1 MAAPLSLFLIILF
14 IVTVNPSIS
23 TTTPP
28 SELVNNVCKKT
39 SNYSFCVLSLSADP
53 RTPSA
58 DSYGLSF
65 ISFGMA
71 YLNASNTQD
80 FIGELMKNAKRDEL
94 VRLRRCHGD
103 YEKGV
108 SALEV
113 AYNDL
118 NSESFYELA
127 NLAGVAAHSAKDCQS
142 AFMKIPSPLISRN
155 RDLKA
160 LCEICVAVSKLFNVD

>member
-1 MAAPLSLFLIILF
+1 MAAPLCLFSIILF
-14 IVTVNPSIS
+14 IFTINPSIS
-23 TTTPP
+23 KTSPP

-39 SNYSFCVLSLSADP
+39 SNYSFCVVALSADP

-58 DSYGLSF
+58 DPYGLAF
-65 ISFGMA
+65 ISFRMA
-71 YLNASNTQD
+71 YLNASNTRD
-80 FIGELMKNAKRDEL
+80 LIGELMKKARRDEL

-155 RDLKA
+155 RNLEG
-160 LCEICVAVSKLFNVD
+160 LCEICVAVSKLFNVS